1 MNAVEELP
9 TTCAD
14 QLDSREYMKKTS
26 HPPEITH
33 KTLLFECAH

>member
-9 TTCAD
+9 THVLT
-14 QLDSREYMKKTS
+14 LDCREYMEKIS

-33 KTLLFECAH
+33 KTLLIECAH